1 MTKYQFYLKLA
12 FLGGAVVMMVAT
24 AILVGCGHDGAITN
38 TFLGIGSAFSAVN
51 VWQVLNG
58 KDQGNTPVE

>member
-12 FLGGAVVMMVAT
+12 FLGGAVTMMIAT
-24 AILVGCGHDGAITN
+24 AVLVGCGRDGAITN

-51 VWQVLNG
+51 IWQVLNG
-58 KDQGNTPVE
+58 KNEGTPPVE